1 LPFSLSSSLFATF
14 VTDFFLLLLKE
25 SKIFIKIEREK
36 PLWCH
41 LSSHGMMYVCSLFI
55 CAQQN
60 QLMYYFLIAHAEKA
74 VLHNRNPIAAIRFLV
89 FVINSLL
96 ASKRILQIL
105 QIRNKCLV

>member
-1 LPFSLSSSLFATF
+1 ME
-14 VTDFFLLLLKE
+14 K
-25 SKIFIKIEREK
+25 K

-41 LSSHGMMYVCSLFI
+41 LSSHGMMYVHYIHF

-74 VLHNRNPIAAIRFLV
+74 ILHNRNPMAAIRFLI

-96 ASKRILQIL
+96 ASKRILQIRTTTTTTTTECNTMCSA
-105 QIRNKCLV
+105 INTH